1 MGQTIALEAQTLGV
15 NQLFAPVVDLARE
28 LRYGR
33 VSISRAPRADAD
45 HKHADWI
52 TGRGNLLGRSVPRR
66 RDWLQL
72 RQGPAEQERLVNGQ
86 ALCGIQQPGTR
97 IEYWPRSRW

>member
-33 VSISRAPRADAD
+33 VRTTR
-45 HKHADWI
+45 
-52 TGRGNLLGRSVPRR
+52 NLYGDYNMLMS
-66 RDWLQL
+66 
-72 RQGPAEQERLVNGQ
+72 A
-86 ALCGIQQPGTR
+86 
-97 IEYWPRSRW
+97 S

>member
-33 VSISRAPRADAD
+33 VSTSKPCD
-45 HKHADWI
+45 
-52 TGRGNLLGRSVPRR
+52 
-66 RDWLQL
+66 
-72 RQGPAEQERLVNGQ
+72 
-86 ALCGIQQPGTR
+86 
-97 IEYWPRSRW
+97 